1 MQSWSGVP
9 RKPGAQGAWMNWSAK
24 KWFWLLLAGAV
35 ATVIVLVKLSGRQ
48 PVPRVA
54 VVQVVRENLNAT
66 ISSNGKV
73 EPITPYSIRAQ
84 FPTFVEK
91 VLAVEGQAVTRGQLL
106 LTLVADDV
114 HAELDRAREQLVA
127 AQDALRSARTGGRA
141 DEAAQLESDL
151 RKAEIERERL
161 RRERA
166 ALERLVAQQAAT
178 KEELR
183 QNQAALARA
192 EADWQRLQSAREE
205 FIRRTRLEVERA
217 ALLVEHSRSQI
228 RSLEDKVRSARVT
241 APVDGTLYSLPVH
254 ARDFVKVGDL
264 MAELADLH
272 RVRVRAFIDE
282 PELGGIEPDQ
292 TVEITW
298 DALPSKTWEGR
309 TEQIPKQVVP
319 RGTRSVGE
327 VLCSVANDKLELLPN
342 ININVRIHL
351 RERRNA
357 LVVPRGAVRI
367 EGTHRY
373 VYMVGNG
380 GLGTRLHKR
389 EIKVGIASATK
400 YEVLEGLSGGETVA
414 LPGDIELRDDMAV
427 RLAG

>member
-1 MQSWSGVP
+1 
-9 RKPGAQGAWMNWSAK
+9 MNWSAK

-35 ATVIVLVKLSGRQ
+35 AAVILLVKLSGRQ

-73 EPITPYSIRAQ
+73 EPITPYSLRAQ
-84 FPTFVEK
+84 FPTFVDK

-127 AQDALRSARTGGRA
+127 AQDALRAARAGGRA
-141 DEAAQLESDL
+141 DEAAQLESDS
-151 RKAEIERERL
+151 RKAEIERDRL

-183 QNQAALARA
+183 QNQAALDRA

-217 ALLVEHSRSQI
+217 ALLVEQSRSQI

-327 VLCSVANDKLELLPN
+327 VLCSVANDRLELLPN

-357 LVVPRGAVRI
+357 LVVPRGAVRM
-367 EGTHRY
+367 EGTRRY

>member
-1 MQSWSGVP
+1 
-9 RKPGAQGAWMNWSAK
+9 MNWSAK
-24 KWFWLLLAGAV
+24 KWFWLVLAGVV

-73 EPITPYSIRAQ
+73 EPITPYSLRAQ

-127 AQDALRSARTGGRA
+127 AQDALRAARAGGRA

-183 QNQAALARA
+183 QNQATLDRA

-217 ALLVEHSRSQI
+217 ALLVEHSRSEI

-309 TEQIPKQVVP
+309 TEQIPKQVVS

>member
-1 MQSWSGVP
+1 
-9 RKPGAQGAWMNWSAK
+9 MNWSAK

-35 ATVIVLVKLSGRQ
+35 VTVFVLVKLSGRQ

-151 RKAEIERERL
+151 RKAEIERDRL

-241 APVDGTLYSLPVH
+241 APVDGTLYSLPVR

>member
-1 MQSWSGVP
+1 
-9 RKPGAQGAWMNWSAK
+9 MNWSAK

-73 EPITPYSIRAQ
+73 EPITPYSLRAQ

-127 AQDALRSARTGGRA
+127 AQDALRAARTGGRA

-241 APVDGTLYSLPVH
+241 APVDGTLYSLPVR
-254 ARDFVKVGDL
+254 ARDFIKVGDL

-298 DALPSKTWEGR
+298 DALPSKIWEGR

>member
-1 MQSWSGVP
+1 
-9 RKPGAQGAWMNWSAK
+9 MNWSAK

-73 EPITPYSIRAQ
+73 EPITPYSLRAQ

-183 QNQAALARA
+183 QNQAALDRA

-241 APVDGTLYSLPVH
+241 APVDGTLYSLPVRV
-254 ARDFVKVGDL
+254 RDFVKVGDL

>member
-1 MQSWSGVP
+1 
-9 RKPGAQGAWMNWSAK
+9 MNWSAK

-73 EPITPYSIRAQ
+73 EPITPYSLRAQ

-183 QNQAALARA
+183 QNQAALDRA

-241 APVDGTLYSLPVH
+241 APVDGTLYSLPVR

>member
-1 MQSWSGVP
+1 V
-9 RKPGAQGAWMNWSAK
+9 
-24 KWFWLLLAGAV
+24 
-35 ATVIVLVKLSGRQ
+35 
-48 PVPRVA
+48 
-54 VVQVVRENLNAT
+54 
-66 ISSNGKV
+66 
-73 EPITPYSIRAQ
+73 
-84 FPTFVEK
+84 
-91 VLAVEGQAVTRGQLL
+91 
-106 LTLVADDV
+106 
-114 HAELDRAREQLVA
+114 
-127 AQDALRSARTGGRA
+127 
-141 DEAAQLESDL
+141 
-151 RKAEIERERL
+151 
-161 RRERA
+161 
-166 ALERLVAQQAAT
+166 
-178 KEELR
+178 
-183 QNQAALARA
+183 
-192 EADWQRLQSAREE
+192 
-205 FIRRTRLEVERA
+205 
-217 ALLVEHSRSQI
+217 
-228 RSLEDKVRSARVT
+228 
-241 APVDGTLYSLPVH
+241 
-254 ARDFVKVGDL
+254 RDFVKVGDL

-367 EGTHRY
+367 EGTRRY
-373 VYMVGNG
+373 VFLVGNG

-414 LPGDIELRDDMAV
+414 LPGEIELRDDMAV

>member
-1 MQSWSGVP
+1 
-9 RKPGAQGAWMNWSAK
+9 MNWSAK
-24 KWFWLLLAGAV
+24 KWFWLVLAGV
-35 ATVIVLVKLSGRQ
+35 VVTVFVLVKLSGRQ

-73 EPITPYSIRAQ
+73 EPITPYSLRAQ

-127 AQDALRSARTGGRA
+127 AQDALRAARAGGRA
-141 DEAAQLESDL
+141 DEAAQLESDS

-183 QNQAALARA
+183 QNQAALDRA
-192 EADWQRLQSAREE
+192 EADWKRLQSARQE

-241 APVDGTLYSLPVH
+241 APVDGTLYSLPVR

-367 EGTHRY
+367 EGTRRY

-380 GLGTRLHKR
+380 GLGLRLHKR

-414 LPGDIELRDDMAV
+414 LPGDIELRDAMAV

>member
-1 MQSWSGVP
+1 
-9 RKPGAQGAWMNWSAK
+9 MNWSAK

-35 ATVIVLVKLSGRQ
+35 VTVFVLVKLSGRQ

-241 APVDGTLYSLPVH
+241 APVDGTLYSLPVR

>member
-1 MQSWSGVP
+1 
-9 RKPGAQGAWMNWSAK
+9 MNWSAK
-24 KWFWLLLAGAV
+24 KWFWLVLAGV
-35 ATVIVLVKLSGRQ
+35 VVTVIVLVKLSGRQ

-54 VVQVVRENLNAT
+54 VVHVIRENLNAT

-127 AQDALRSARTGGRA
+127 AQDALRAARAGGRA

-183 QNQAALARA
+183 QNQAALDRA
-192 EADWQRLQSAREE
+192 EADWKRLQSAREE

-217 ALLVEHSRSQI
+217 ALLVEHSRSEI

-241 APVDGTLYSLPVH
+241 APVDGTLYSLPVR

-298 DALPSKTWEGR
+298 DALPSRTWEGR

-367 EGTHRY
+367 EGTRRY
-373 VYMVGNG
+373 VFLVGNG

-400 YEVLEGLSGGETVA
+400 YEVLEGLGGGETLA

>member
-1 MQSWSGVP
+1 
-9 RKPGAQGAWMNWSAK
+9 MNWSAK

-127 AQDALRSARTGGRA
+127 AQDALRAARTGGRA

-183 QNQAALARA
+183 QNQAALDRA

-205 FIRRTRLEVERA
+205 FNRRTRLEVERA
-217 ALLVEHSRSQI
+217 TLLVEHSRSEI

-272 RVRVRAFIDE
+272 LVRVRAFIDE

-298 DALPSKTWEGR
+298 DALPSKTWGGR
-309 TEQIPKQVVP
+309 TEQIPKQVVS

-351 RERRNA
+351 RERHNA

-367 EGTHRY
+367 EGTRRY

-400 YEVLEGLSGGETVA
+400 YEVLEGLSEGEKLA
-414 LPGDIELRDDMAV
+414 LPGDIELRDGMAV

>member
-1 MQSWSGVP
+1 
-9 RKPGAQGAWMNWSAK
+9 MNWSAK

-73 EPITPYSIRAQ
+73 EPITPYSLRAQ

-241 APVDGTLYSLPVH
+241 APVDGTLYSLPVR

>member
-1 MQSWSGVP
+1 
-9 RKPGAQGAWMNWSAK
+9 MNWSAK
-24 KWFWLLLAGAV
+24 KWFWLLLVGAV

-73 EPITPYSIRAQ
+73 EPITPYSLRAQ

-151 RKAEIERERL
+151 RKAEIERDRL

-241 APVDGTLYSLPVH
+241 APVDGALYSLPVR

-400 YEVLEGLSGGETVA
+400 YEVLEGLSGGETAA

>member
-1 MQSWSGVP
+1 
-9 RKPGAQGAWMNWSAK
+9 MNWSAK

-35 ATVIVLVKLSGRQ
+35 ATVILLVKLSGRQ

-73 EPITPYSIRAQ
+73 EPITPYSLRAQ

-127 AQDALRSARTGGRA
+127 AQDALRAARAGGRA
-141 DEAAQLESDL
+141 DEAAQLESDS
-151 RKAEIERERL
+151 RKAEIERDRL

-183 QNQAALARA
+183 QNQAALDRA

-217 ALLVEHSRSQI
+217 ALLVEQSRSQI

-327 VLCSVANDKLELLPN
+327 VLCSVANDRLELLPN

-357 LVVPRGAVRI
+357 LVVPRGAVRM
-367 EGTHRY
+367 EGTRRY

>member
-1 MQSWSGVP
+1 
-9 RKPGAQGAWMNWSAK
+9 MNWSAK

-35 ATVIVLVKLSGRQ
+35 VTVFVLVKLSGRQ

-127 AQDALRSARTGGRA
+127 AQDALRAARTGGRA

-241 APVDGTLYSLPVH
+241 APVDGTLYSLPVR

>member
-1 MQSWSGVP
+1 
-9 RKPGAQGAWMNWSAK
+9 MNWSAK
-24 KWFWLLLAGAV
+24 KWFWLVLAGV
-35 ATVIVLVKLSGRQ
+35 VVTVFVLVKLSGRQ

-73 EPITPYSIRAQ
+73 EPITPYSLRAQ

-127 AQDALRSARTGGRA
+127 AQDALRAARAGGRA
-141 DEAAQLESDL
+141 DEAAQLESDS
-151 RKAEIERERL
+151 RKAEIERDRL

-183 QNQAALARA
+183 QNQAALDRA
-192 EADWQRLQSAREE
+192 EADWQRLQSARGE

-241 APVDGTLYSLPVH
+241 APVDGTLYSLPVR

-367 EGTHRY
+367 EGTRRY

>member
-1 MQSWSGVP
+1 
-9 RKPGAQGAWMNWSAK
+9 MNWSAK
-24 KWFWLLLAGAV
+24 KWFWLVLAGV
-35 ATVIVLVKLSGRQ
+35 VVTVFVLVKLSGRQ

-66 ISSNGKV
+66 ISSNGKM
-73 EPITPYSIRAQ
+73 EPITPYSLRAQ

-127 AQDALRSARTGGRA
+127 AQDALRAARAGGRA

-183 QNQAALARA
+183 QNQAALDRA
-192 EADWQRLQSAREE
+192 EADWKRLQSAREE
-205 FIRRTRLEVERA
+205 YIRRTRLEVERA

-241 APVDGTLYSLPVH
+241 APVDGTLYSLPVRV
-254 ARDFVKVGDL
+254 RDFVKVGDL

-309 TEQIPKQVVP
+309 TERIPKQVVP

-367 EGTHRY
+367 EGTRRY
-373 VYMVGNG
+373 VFLVGNG

>member
-1 MQSWSGVP
+1 
-9 RKPGAQGAWMNWSAK
+9 MNWSAK

-35 ATVIVLVKLSGRQ
+35 ATVILLVKLSGRQ

-73 EPITPYSIRAQ
+73 EPITPYSLRAQ

-127 AQDALRSARTGGRA
+127 AQDALRAARAGGRA
-141 DEAAQLESDL
+141 DEAAQLESDS
-151 RKAEIERERL
+151 RKAEIERDRL

-183 QNQAALARA
+183 QNQAALDRA

-217 ALLVEHSRSQI
+217 ALLVEQSRSQI

-327 VLCSVANDKLELLPN
+327 VLCSVANDRLELLPN

-357 LVVPRGAVRI
+357 LVVPRGAVWM
-367 EGTHRY
+367 EGTRRY

>member
-1 MQSWSGVP
+1 
-9 RKPGAQGAWMNWSAK
+9 MNWSAK
-24 KWFWLLLAGAV
+24 KWFWLVLAGIV
-35 ATVIVLVKLSGRQ
+35 ATVILLVKLSGRQ

-73 EPITPYSIRAQ
+73 EPITPYSLRAQ

-127 AQDALRSARTGGRA
+127 AQDSLRAARAGGRA

-183 QNQAALARA
+183 QNQAALDRA

-217 ALLVEHSRSQI
+217 ALLVEHSRSEI

-298 DALPSKTWEGR
+298 DALPSRTWEGR

-414 LPGDIELRDDMAV
+414 LPGEIELRDDMAV

>member
-1 MQSWSGVP
+1 
-9 RKPGAQGAWMNWSAK
+9 MNWSAK

-73 EPITPYSIRAQ
+73 EPITPYSLRAQ

-127 AQDALRSARTGGRA
+127 AQDALRAARTGGRA

-183 QNQAALARA
+183 QNQAALDRA

-205 FIRRTRLEVERA
+205 FVRRTRLEVERA

-241 APVDGTLYSLPVH
+241 APVDGTLYSLPVR

-367 EGTHRY
+367 EGTRRY

>member
-1 MQSWSGVP
+1 
-9 RKPGAQGAWMNWSAK
+9 MNWSAK

-73 EPITPYSIRAQ
+73 EPITPYALRAQ

-114 HAELDRAREQLVA
+114 HAELNRAREQLVA
-127 AQDALRSARTGGRA
+127 AQDALRAARTGGRA
-141 DEAAQLESDL
+141 DEAGQLESDL
-151 RKAEIERERL
+151 RKAEIERDRL

-183 QNQAALARA
+183 QNQAALDRA

-217 ALLVEHSRSQI
+217 ALLVEQSRSQI

-241 APVDGTLYSLPVH
+241 APVDGTLYSLPVRV
-254 ARDFVKVGDL
+254 RDFVKVGDL

-367 EGTHRY
+367 EGTRRY

-400 YEVLEGLSGGETVA
+400 YEVLEGLSGGEKLA

>member
-1 MQSWSGVP
+1 
-9 RKPGAQGAWMNWSAK
+9 MNWSAK

-73 EPITPYSIRAQ
+73 EPITPYSLRAQ

-192 EADWQRLQSAREE
+192 EADWQRLQSTREE

-241 APVDGTLYSLPVH
+241 APVDGTLYSLPVR

>member
-1 MQSWSGVP
+1 
-9 RKPGAQGAWMNWSAK
+9 MNWSAK

-35 ATVIVLVKLSGRQ
+35 AAVILLVKLSGRQ

-73 EPITPYSIRAQ
+73 EPITPYSLRAQ
-84 FPTFVEK
+84 FPTFVDK
-91 VLAVEGQAVTRGQLL
+91 VLAVEGQAVTRGELL

-127 AQDALRSARTGGRA
+127 AQDALRAARAGGRA
-141 DEAAQLESDL
+141 DEAAQQESDL
-151 RKAEIERERL
+151 RKAEIERDRL

-183 QNQAALARA
+183 QNQAALDRA

-217 ALLVEHSRSQI
+217 ALLVEQSRSQI

-327 VLCSVANDKLELLPN
+327 VLCSVANDRLELLPN

-357 LVVPRGAVRI
+357 LVVPRGAVRM
-367 EGTHRY
+367 EGTRRY

>member
-1 MQSWSGVP
+1 IQSWSGVP

-127 AQDALRSARTGGRA
+127 AQDALRAARTGGRA

-151 RKAEIERERL
+151 RKAEIERDRL

-183 QNQAALARA
+183 QNQAALDRA

-205 FIRRTRLEVERA
+205 FVRRTRLEVERA
-217 ALLVEHSRSQI
+217 ALLVEQSRSQI
-228 RSLEDKVRSARVT
+228 RSLED
-241 APVDGTLYSLPVH
+241 
-254 ARDFVKVGDL
+254 KVGDL

-309 TEQIPKQVVP
+309 TEQIPKQVVS

-367 EGTHRY
+367 EGTRRY
-373 VYMVGNG
+373 VFLVGNG